1 MVIAGLEELS
11 KTIETNAKQFQK
23 AVDSVMPTISR
34 VYESYQSSMKEFN
47 RIIIPL
53 TEHFKYNKLVP
64 PQVFD
69 FLVKMGVPLSKEEI
83 NELQKLETNE
93 NRKLFKIYTRKTKG
107 KKIYNPQFY
116 VNEELCDAISLLIRR
131 NGSAVSVKNSIVYF
145 DAKTGALDVY
155 GMVTYMKKD
164 SDRYKLCNFLFGK
177 KRGPRE
183 WEVEDIVLAL
193 TDGVRKFNPKK
204 KKKSY
209 DWVNGKITELNKDVS
224 DSIGIDELVSY
235 EGGRFVLNSANRI

>member
-1 MVIAGLEELS
+1 MVIEGLDELS
-11 KTIETNAKQFQK
+11 KTIEENVKQYKK
-23 AVDSVMPTISR
+23 AVDSIMPTINR
-34 VYESYQSSMKEFN
+34 VYESYKSSIKEFN
-47 RIIIPL
+47 RIITPL
-53 TEHFKYNKLVP
+53 IEHFKYNKLVP

-69 FLVKMGVPLSKEEI
+69 FLVKIRVPLSKEEI
-83 NELQKLETNE
+83 SELQKLETKE
-93 NRKLFKIYTRKTKG
+93 NRKLFRIYTRKTKG

-116 VNEELCDAISLLIRR
+116 VNEQLCDAISLLMVR
-131 NGSAVSVKNSIVYF
+131 NGSVVSVKNSIVYF

-164 SDRYKLCNFLFGK
+164 SDRYKLCKFLFGK

-193 TDGVRKFNPKK
+193 TDGVRKFNPEK

-209 DWVNGKITELNKDVS
+209 DWVNGKITELNKDVRE
-224 DSIGIDELVSY
+224 SIGIDELVSY
-235 EGGRFVLNSANRI
+235 EGGRFVLNSVNRI

>member
-1 MVIAGLEELS
+1 MVKEGFEELS
-11 KTIETNAKQFQK
+11 KAVEVNVEQFTK
-23 AVDSVMPTISR
+23 SVESVIPAINR
-34 VYESYQSSMKEFN
+34 VYESYRSSMKELN
-47 RIIIPL
+47 RITTTL
-53 TEHFKYNKLVP
+53 AEHFKYNKLVP

-83 NELQKLETNE
+83 SELQKLETNE

-116 VNEELCDAISLLIRR
+116 VNEDLCDAISLLMVR

-235 EGGRFVLNSANRI
+235 EGGRFVLNSVNRI